1 MIDPSAKSISISKQ
15 CQLLNISRS
24 SFYHRPKPISEYDLK
39 LMRLIDELH
48 LDHPCRGS
56 RSMRNQLRRLGYKVN
71 RKKVQR
77 LMRLMGIR
85 AVYPKPR
92 TTIPHPQH
100 KVYPYFL
107 RNLNIDHFNQVWA
120 SDITYIPMRSG
131 FMYLTVI
138 MDWYS
143 RKVLSWRISNS
154 MDTDFCI
161 DALEEALNR
170 YGVPEIFNTDQ
181 GSQFT
186 SKKFTDVLESHGVTI
201 SMDGRGRAQDNIF
214 IERLWWSL
222 KHQYLYLHAFESG
235 SYLYRGLRT
244 WFKFYNQERSHQALD
259 NLTPDE
265 VYYGSPSEMMRE
277 AA

>member
-1 MIDPSAKSISISKQ
+1 MIDPSAKSISISNQ
-15 CQLLNISRS
+15 CRLLNVSRS
-24 SFYHRPKPISEYDLK
+24 SFYYQPKPVNEYDLN
-39 LMRLIDELH
+39 LMRRIDELY

-92 TTIPHPQH
+92 TTIRHPQH
-100 KVYPYFL
+100 KVYPYLL
-107 RNLNIDHFNQVWA
+107 RNLNINHSNQVWT
-120 SDITYIPMRSG
+120 SDITYIPMKSG

-143 RKVLSWRISNS
+143 RKALSWRLSNS
-154 MDTDFCI
+154 METEFCI
-161 DALEEALNR
+161 DALEDAIR
-170 YGVPEIFNTDQ
+170 AYGKPEIFNTDQ
-181 GSQFT
+181 GSQYT
-186 SKKFTDVLESHGVTI
+186 SKKFTDVLRSHNVAI

-222 KHQYLYLHAFESG
+222 KHQYIYLHAFESG
-235 SYLYRGLRT
+235 SQLFRGLKN
-244 WFKFYNQERSHQALD
+244 WFKFYNQDRSHQGLD
-259 NLTPDE
+259 DLTPDE
-265 VYYGSPSEMMRE
+265 VYYNLNTIFCRE